1 MSNSCDVQSNNLD
14 KSINVADMIN
24 LFSKHT
30 FSTTASTA
38 FEVLRSGRKPY
49 CSLESSLR
57 KIDTV
62 AHRYRI

>member
-1 MSNSCDVQSNNLD
+1 MINSCDVQSNALD
-14 KSINVADMIN
+14 KSINVEDMIH

-49 CSLESSLR
+49 CSLETSLF
-57 KIDTV
+57 
-62 AHRYRI
+62 